1 MIHFGGIIRPGF
13 VERFF
18 TIVTSGKS
26 GHFFAIYKKY
36 PAELAEWVDRCG
48 TGRETA

>member
-1 MIHFGGIIRPGF
+1 MNQTWICGKILHHCDIRQ
-13 VERFF
+13 
-18 TIVTSGKS
+18 KWA
-26 GHFFAIYKKY
+26 FFAIYKKY